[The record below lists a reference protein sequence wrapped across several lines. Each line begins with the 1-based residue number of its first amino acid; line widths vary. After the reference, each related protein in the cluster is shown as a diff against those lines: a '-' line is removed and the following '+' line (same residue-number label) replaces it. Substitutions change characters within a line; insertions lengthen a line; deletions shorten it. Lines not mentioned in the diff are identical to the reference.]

1 MRLAC
6 RIDAVDADLD
16 HGWRLILFCVAVF
29 DQLLGLC
36 HTLFLHVVAGFI
48 C

>member
-1 MRLAC
+1 
-6 RIDAVDADLD
+6 
-16 HGWRLILFCVAVF
+16 LFCVAVF